1 VACGHERLDAGRGL
15 TYIIAMEC
23 RRR

>member
-1 VACGHERLDAGRGL
+1 VACAHERLDAGRGL
-15 TYIIAMEC
+15 TYIIAMDC